1 VSIWCNCSR
10 NLQLNSNTFKRF
22 TCKSTGGNT
31 MKNALGV
38 SLGITALVWTYLALN
53 VIPGVLVWAG
63 FIAWGAYFT
72 VGKDALT
79 KTISATIFGAV
90 MAAIAVGIVALLDDY
105 LAVGIAAPI
114 AVGLT
119 VYGLTA
125 FDKLNNVPANVFG
138 YAATFGFLLM
148 GTGFNDALGM
158 EGANLIAL
166 ELANPIIVTSLSFV
180 LGSVFGLISEKVAGM
195 LK

>member
-1 VSIWCNCSR
+1 
-10 NLQLNSNTFKRF
+10 
-22 TCKSTGGNT
+22 

-38 SLGITALVWTYLALN
+38 SIALVAVLWTWLALAG
-53 VIPGVLVWAG
+53 PLSDYALVWAG

-166 ELANPIIVTSLSFV
+166 DLANPIIVTSLSFV

>member
-1 VSIWCNCSR
+1 MRVRPRGLW
-10 NLQLNSNTFKRF
+10 LKPLAKRLEII
-22 TCKSTGGNT
+22 GGCLPPVVHL
-31 MKNALGV
+31 M
-38 SLGITALVWTYLALN
+38 
-53 VIPGVLVWAG
+53 
-63 FIAWGAYFT
+63 
-72 VGKDALT
+72 LT
-79 KTISATIFGAV
+79 
-90 MAAIAVGIVALLDDY
+90 
-105 LAVGIAAPI
+105 PI

-148 GTGFNDALGM
+148 GTGFNDALDM

-166 ELANPIIVTSLSFV
+166 DLANPIIVTSLSFV